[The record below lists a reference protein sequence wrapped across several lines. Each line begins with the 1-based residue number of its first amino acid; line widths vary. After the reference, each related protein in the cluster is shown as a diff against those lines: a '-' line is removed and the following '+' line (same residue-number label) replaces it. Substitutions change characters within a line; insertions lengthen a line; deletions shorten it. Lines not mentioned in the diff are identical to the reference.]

1 MESFLRK
8 VLYTRTSC
16 EDHKSVRWEAKLPM
30 NFYIEETQSIRSG
43 MAGGVV
49 IGGAKLRDLTIA
61 QFSPLKTEPTT

>member
-1 MESFLRK
+1 M
-8 VLYTRTSC
+8 RTTSL
-16 EDHKSVRWEAKLPM
+16 RWEAKLPM

-49 IGGAKLRDLTIA
+49 VGGAKLRDLTIA